1 MDLIRTDPYSF
12 LLWLLVMTTRAI
24 QQLLTERIEN
34 PIKSTLHPDLFV
46 STRGNVDS
54 KLTGALYNDYLT
66 VPARLFYPV
75 RPKPST
81 NLRIFNSRYIYLLG
95 A

>member
-1 MDLIRTDPYSF
+1 
-12 LLWLLVMTTRAI
+12 MTTRPI
-24 QQLLTERIEN
+24 QQLPTERIEN

-46 STRGNVDS
+46 STCGNVDS

-75 RPKPST
+75 RPKFKPST